1 MKKRVFAFLM
11 AILTI
16 FTLSSCGKKN
26 DKVIS
31 NSDETYLIKRDKEGF
46 AKVDDYGQ
54 LVVFETDDEGKI
66 KKNDNGDEITKAVS
80 FPYYISNGE
89 IVECSDFYL
98 PIPEGWELLT
108 GQMIKLSNS
117 ENKADIS
124 FTLRTTSSIDDCI
137 SQIKDLF
144 EGWNVEW
151 EEKTVT
157 LEFAEAR
164 CLTSTKIF
172 DSHTKSY
179 YVFTVNEKTYVINTS
194 SNNKISED
202 VDFVSIINTMCFRNK

>member
-66 KKNDNGDEITKAVS
+66 KKNSVLKVIASG
-80 FPYYISNGE
+80 
-89 IVECSDFYL
+89 CSL
-98 PIPEGWELLT
+98 P
-108 GQMIKLSNS
+108 
-117 ENKADIS
+117 
-124 FTLRTTSSIDDCI
+124 SS
-137 SQIKDLF
+137 QHQ
-144 EGWNVEW
+144 
-151 EEKTVT
+151 
-157 LEFAEAR
+157 AA
-164 CLTSTKIF
+164 
-172 DSHTKSY
+172 Y
-179 YVFTVNEKTYVINTS
+179 
-194 SNNKISED
+194 
-202 VDFVSIINTMCFRNK
+202 